1 MKTCTMTAGMYGGV
15 YSRESNGV
23 KAIGYIKQADVD
35 VVWICDEI
43 RYNNEKFELHRTIYD
58 EANEKL
64 DQITIAT
71 YGGDDCAKASF
82 NSLYAEPRYKDFKA
96 LWVYLLARAQEAAKS

>member
-1 MKTCTMTAGMYGGV
+1 MTGGIYGSV
-15 YSRESNGV
+15 YSREGNGV
-23 KAIGYIKQADVD
+23 KAVGYITQADVD
-35 VVWICDEI
+35 VVWVCNEI
-43 RYNNEKFELHRTIYD
+43 RYDGEKFVLHRTIYD
-58 EANEKL
+58 EVNEKL
-64 DQITIAT
+64 DQMTIAT